1 VVRVASARVGLQLYA
16 AYINWDCDRAG
27 DMDVM
32 GVVVVRDDN
41 LGRNNFRNLG
51 AGGNDSSS
59 WAPTPVFPTGLDRMQ
74 VQQVLDGYKQAK
86 GS

>member
-1 VVRVASARVGLQLYA
+1 
-16 AYINWDCDRAG
+16 
-27 DMDVM
+27 M
-32 GVVVVRDDN
+32 
-41 LGRNNFRNLG
+41 
-51 AGGNDSSS
+51 DSSS